1 MKVVRT
7 SRQDVSGARPRAD
20 DRGIGRK
27 ASDGGRQGAQ
37 SAGDRQRADQPPRI
51 VVRAGT
57 RRRFHHSSSS
67 RKIHSTVASWPTTRL
82 RGPQAH
88 RISAISLCSI
98 SISAPSRLCRAFCSR
113 VSSVR
118 PRAFLMPSMRASVI
132 RRHHC
137 EPRGPAIRPDNQ
149 GNRATARSLL
159 RGSPS
164 HTSLSY
170 GRTRCAAAYCPQI
183 AWTATARS

>member
-7 SRQDVSGARPRAD
+7 SRQMFLEL
-20 DRGIGRK
+20 GREPTTEELAEK
-27 ASDGGRQGAQ
+27 LAIGGRHGAQ
-37 SAGDRQRADQPPRI
+37 GAGDRQRTDQPPRI
-51 VVRAGT
+51 VVHAET

-67 RKIHSTVASWPTTRL
+67 RKIHSTVASWATTRL
-82 RGPQAH
+82 RGPQAL
-88 RISAISLCSI
+88 RISATSLCSI

-118 PRAFLMPSMRASVI
+118 PRAFVMPSMRASVI
-132 RRHHC
+132 RRYHC

-164 HTSLSY
+164 HTCIEHTSC
-170 GRTRCAAAYCPQI
+170 RTAALAARRRI
-183 AWTATARS
+183 ARR